1 HRRGAGPRTAR
12 RRPHPRAGR
21 GAPARSA
28 EDGGHSSRPRLL
40 MTADPSLLELAEL
53 VSRPDGR
60 IDLGRAA
67 LSIAHWQY
75 PSLDADAYLERLDGL
90 ARSVDGARRSTDELG
105 RLHRLRDDLF
115 VEQGFAGNRDDY
127 YDPRN
132 SFLNDVLDRRQ
143 GIPITLSLVL
153 IEVGK
158 RLGLAVE
165 GIGLPG
171 HFIAGARLE
180 DSQIFLD
187 PFNGG
192 ALLTPESCEELVG
205 RVVGRK
211 VTLTEEHYAP
221 VSGRQLL
228 ARMLANL
235 KTIYWQRQAWEKV
248 VGGID
253 RLPGLDAKAAMEW
266 RDRGIAW
273 SNLGEIQRSLADWE
287 RYLTEFPNTKD
298 HEAVKGHLRKARQRL
313 AQLN

>member
-1 HRRGAGPRTAR
+1 MG
-12 RRPHPRAGR
+12 
-21 GAPARSA
+21 
-28 EDGGHSSRPRLL
+28 
-40 MTADPSLLELAEL
+40 ADPSLRELATL

-60 IDLGRAA
+60 LDLARAA
-67 LSIAHWQY
+67 LTIAQWEY
-75 PSLDADAYLERLDGL
+75 PALEVEAYLERLDGL
-90 ARSVDGARRSTDELG
+90 ARGVDGSRRSTDPLG
-105 RLHRLRDDLF
+105 RLHRLREYLF
-115 VEQGFAGNRDDY
+115 VEQGFAGNHEDY

-171 HFIAGARLE
+171 HFIAGARLD

-192 ALLTPESCEELVG
+192 ALLTPESCEKLVG
-205 RVVGRK
+205 RVLGRK

-228 ARMLANL
+228 GRMLANL
-235 KTIYWQRQAWEKV
+235 KGVYWQRQAWDKV
-248 VGGID
+248 VGVID
-253 RLPGLDAKAAMEW
+253 RLLVLDPKAAGEW

-273 SNLGEIQRSLADWE
+273 SNMGEIQRGLADWE
-287 RYLTEFPNTKD
+287 RYLTEFPNTQD
-298 HEAVKGHLRKARQRL
+298 HEAVKGHLRKARQKL